1 MKQKQKVIVFKEI
14 EQSSQEVRE
23 KNPRE
28 YLKIYSSQKIQCV
41 FVKMQTSEFETWSPM
56 SMFPGWW
63 CVY

>member
-14 EQSSQEVRE
+14 ELSSKEVRE

-41 FVKMQTSEFETWSPM
+41 FVKM
-56 SMFPGWW
+56 
-63 CVY
+63 